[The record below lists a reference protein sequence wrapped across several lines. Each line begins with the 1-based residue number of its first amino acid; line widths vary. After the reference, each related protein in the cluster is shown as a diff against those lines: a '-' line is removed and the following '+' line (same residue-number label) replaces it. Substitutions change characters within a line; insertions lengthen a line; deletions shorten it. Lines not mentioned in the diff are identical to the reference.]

1 MDLPRVTPMQRVP
14 PQNLEAERAAL
25 GAMLM
30 GTDSS
35 REAIIK
41 AIEMLSVADFYR
53 TGHQKIF
60 TAIRSLFD
68 KGEKADLITVS
79 EELRRAGE
87 IETAGGASY
96 VASLVDEIPLV
107 ANMDEYARIVRNKA
121 TMRRLMEVGS
131 SLFGRASEDSMAVEE
146 LLNNASQLLYEISQ
160 QRFSGGLQSLKN
172 LVLPEIEKV
181 EALAARAGTEADMLT
196 GLPTGYHWLDQLT
209 SGLQAGELNV
219 VAARPGMGKTSF
231 ALNIAEHVARVRKV
245 PVLIFSM
252 EMSSHALVRRLLCS
266 HARVDSQSV
275 RRGQLYDEDRG
286 KLYQAASVLNELPI
300 FIDESSRLTPL
311 EMRARARRVLGEA
324 HVKSGDGLIIVDYL
338 QLMDYGSEGFAS
350 RVENRQQEITAI
362 SRSAKAIAKELNVPV
377 MMISQLSRA
386 PERREVSKPRL
397 SDLRESGA
405 IEQDADVV
413 IFIWRDPKDAPEGGE
428 EGGGQGIVTRI
439 SVAKQRNGPTGSFP
453 LYFNRAYTRFDHL
466 ETSQIQPDE
475 D

>member
-1 MDLPRVTPMQRVP
+1 MQRVP
-14 PQNLEAERAAL
+14 PQNLDAERAAL

-30 GTDSS
+30 GSDSS
-35 REAIIK
+35 HEAITK
-41 AIEMLSVADFYR
+41 AIETLSVTDFYR
-53 TGHQKIF
+53 TGHQKIYV
-60 TAIRSLFD
+60 AIRGLFD
-68 KGEKADLITVS
+68 KGEKVDLITVS
-79 EELRRAGE
+79 EELRRIGE
-87 IETAGGASY
+87 IDTAGGSSY
-96 VASLVDEIPLV
+96 VASLIDEIPMV
-107 ANMDEYARIVRNKA
+107 ANMDEYARIIRDKA

-146 LLNNASQLLYEISQ
+146 LLNNASQILYEISQ
-160 QRFSGGLQSLKN
+160 KRFSGGLQPLKN

-231 ALNIAEHVARVRKV
+231 ALNIAEHVAMVRKV

-252 EMSSHALVRRLLCS
+252 EMSAHALVRRLLCS

-311 EMRARARRVLGEA
+311 EMRARARRIFGEA
-324 HVKSGDGLIIVDYL
+324 HVKEGDGLIIVDYL
-338 QLMDYGSEGFAS
+338 QLMDYGAEGFSS

-377 MMISQLSRA
+377 MMLSQLSRA

-413 IFIWRDPKDAPEGGE
+413 VFIWRDPKDAPEGGE
-428 EGGGQGIVTRI
+428 ESGGHGIVTRI